1 MAGSIKAF
9 VYTDD
14 AGEDWGI
21 RLDESNTEA
30 VNGGVQDLPST
41 GTATQSVP
49 RNIKVREIFYSSPD
63 RNRVIRC
70 VALTQEIYQAV
81 VDGTAAQ
88 TIPDP
93 ITSGNTL
100 QLLRANGERRRILFG
115 FDTGLTDGD
124 DT

>member
-1 MAGSIKAF
+1 MAGSIKSF

-30 VNGGVQDLPST
+30 VNGGVQDLPAT
-41 GTATQSVP
+41 GTSTQSVP
-49 RNIKVREIFYSSPD
+49 RNIKVREIFYASPD
-63 RNRVIRC
+63 RTRVIRC
-70 VALTQEIYQAV
+70 VALTPTIYASV
-81 VDGTAAQ
+81 VNGTAAQ

-93 ITSGNTL
+93 ITTSNTL
-100 QLLRANGERRRILFG
+100 QLLRANGEKRRILFG
-115 FDTGLTDGD
+115 FDTGITDGD